1 MNREEFLI
9 SGIQQ
14 IGVGT
19 TSVLKSWK
27 WYKEMFG
34 IDIKVLEDDTV
45 AERMLRYTGGKPQ
58 KRHAAIALN
67 LQGGGGFEIWQYS
80 DREPVPAPFKIA
92 VGDLGI
98 FVAKVKSRNV
108 EALHN
113 ELSAKW
119 NNIGPLV
126 KTPDGSP
133 TFFIQDIE
141 GNYFQIVRDSYILIE
156 EKKLSGGMFGA
167 MIGVSDIENALTV
180 YRDILGYDSVVYDK
194 TGIFDDL
201 DFLHGGGEKYRRVLL
216 KWSKPVRG
224 AFSPIFTSGH
234 IELFQAL
241 DRKPVKIYKDR
252 YWGDPGFIQICYDVT
267 NMKAFGRFCAEKGFA
282 FTVDSCPDDI
292 KFDMG
297 DASGH
302 FTYIED
308 PDGTLIEFVETHRV
322 SIVKKLGW
330 YIDLL
335 SRKRDKPLPKIL
347 FRAMKLNRVKFN
359 D

>member
-1 MNREEFLI
+1 MNKDEFLI

-19 TSVLKSWK
+19 TSVSKSWK

-34 IDIKVLEDDTV
+34 IDVRVLEDDTV
-45 AERMLRYTGGKPQ
+45 AERMLKYTGGKPQ

-80 DREPVPAPFKIA
+80 DRKPVPAPFQIA

-98 FVAKVKSRNV
+98 FAAKVKCRDV
-108 EALHN
+108 VAAHKEV
-113 ELSAKW
+113 SAKW
-119 NNIGPLV
+119 DKTGPLV
-126 KTPDGSP
+126 MTPSGVP
-133 TFFIQDIE
+133 TFFMQDIE
-141 GNYFQIVRDSYILIE
+141 GNYFQAVQDSYILID
-156 EKKLSGGMFGA
+156 EKKLFGGMFGA
-167 MIGVSDIENALTV
+167 MIGVSNIEASLAV
-180 YRDILGYDSVVYDK
+180 YRDILGYDTVVYDK
-194 TGIFDDL
+194 TGVFPDL
-201 DFLHGGGEKYRRVLL
+201 DYLQGGIEKYRRVLL

-224 AFSPIFTSGH
+224 AFSPVFTSGH
-234 IELFQAL
+234 LELFQAL
-241 DRKPVKIYKDR
+241 DRKPIKIYEDR
-252 YWGDPGFIQICYDVT
+252 FWGDPGFIQICYDIT
-267 NMKAFGRFCAEKGFA
+267 NMKAFGRFCATRGFA
-282 FTVDSCPDDI
+282 FTVDSCPDDV

-297 DASGH
+297 DASGQ

-308 PDGTLIEFVETHRV
+308 PDGTLIEFVETHKV
-322 SIVKKLGW
+322 SIAKKLGW

-347 FRAMKLNRVKFN
+347 FRAMKLNKIKFK